1 MSEPNLDD
9 GLKKVLSE
17 AEYITPDV
25 RKALA
30 QATGANF
37 SAIEVKS
44 NSTYHEGKLMLS
56 ILSKIPHPVAQG
68 AALQA
73 SIMGFTAAGT
83 YKGTFYI
90 GENEYDMEQVKS
102 TLGIS
107 KLTQNSPPDAL
118 SWGRLCRV
126 FAGDTMAYL
135 LEKENVMPKM
145 FTKVGRKLGM
155 DRHKCF
161 VGAENIINAGSD
173 QAKKFIMVQTFTDAA
188 RVKTGHQKAGDFEF
202 ENGMINFFMAK
213 GMEPMQAKGVP
224 KKKKA
229 PKEANAAESED

>member
-1 MSEPNLDD
+1 MAEQKLDE
-9 GLKKVLSE
+9 GLKNVLAA
-17 AEYITPDV
+17 AEYITPNV

-30 QATGANF
+30 EATGANF
-37 SAIEVKS
+37 SAIEVRS
-44 NSTYHEGKLMLS
+44 NSTYHEGRLMLA
-56 ILSKIPHPVAQG
+56 ILSRIPHAVAQG

-73 SIMGFTAAGT
+73 SIMGFTASGT

-90 GENEYDMEQVKS
+90 GEDEYDMEQIKS

-107 KLTQNSPPDAL
+107 KLTQNSPPEAL

-161 VGAENIINAGSD
+161 VGAENIISASSD

-229 PKEANAAESED
+229 PKEAAAESED